1 MFNNTVNNIHT
12 NSGHYEISLKNR
24 HKKEDFVNSPLTF
37 LKSYVS
43 KKTRGEKTVFKLHT
57 SFD

>member
-24 HKKEDFVNSPLTF
+24 HKKDFVNSPLTF
-37 LKSYVS
+37 LNSYVS